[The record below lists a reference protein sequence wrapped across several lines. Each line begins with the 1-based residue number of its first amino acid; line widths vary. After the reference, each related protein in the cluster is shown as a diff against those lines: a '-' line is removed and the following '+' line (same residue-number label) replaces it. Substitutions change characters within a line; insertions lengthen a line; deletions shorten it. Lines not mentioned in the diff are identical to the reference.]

1 MPWTPTYTPLTLKE
15 KLTFTAR
22 KLRETM
28 ATQHK
33 LLGIALPLLC
43 LLDARF
49 SSLINRL
56 LDAIAATPGPH
67 RARSPRTQ
75 PDSPRESRPPAW
87 LRNWHTTSL
96 GPPPPLP
103 RRFGILRRTF
113 AHYTVNGFIAQIEHL
128 LTTPDM
134 QEAIARNP
142 AIPRI
147 LRPLCHLCGINPQPS
162 SLCPNASANRAPNP
176 HPNPSRNPRCPTS
189 TIAASAISSPT
200 PPTRAISSR
209 SIPPAPHSATTQSE
223 NRKNPADP
231 RHFRTPKSLRYRN
244 YLIVMRVFHANPPGP
259 RHQRLDR
266 SRPYA

>member
-28 ATQHK
+28 ATRHK

-67 RARSPRTQ
+67 RPRSPGPQSEQSQ
-75 PDSPRESRPPAW
+75 PDSRPESPRESRLPAW
-87 LRNWHTTSL
+87 LRNWHTPSL

-134 QEAIARNP
+134 LDAIARNP

-147 LRPLCHLCGINPQPS
+147 LRPLCHLCGIKPPALLALPKRKRQPRPKPAPQPIPAPAPPDLDDRS
-162 SLCPNASANRAPNP
+162 ICYFIPNP
-176 HPNPSRNPRCPTS
+176 ANPRNFIPVYPPG
-189 TIAASAISSPT
+189 SP
-200 PPTRAISSR
+200 
-209 SIPPAPHSATTQSE
+209 
-223 NRKNPADP
+223 
-231 RHFRTPKSLRYRN
+231 LRYDTIRK
-244 YLIVMRVFHANPPGP
+244 PKK
-259 RHQRLDR
+259 
-266 SRPYA
+266 SR

>member
-28 ATQHK
+28 ATRHK

-67 RARSPRTQ
+67 RPRSPRPHSEQ
-75 PDSPRESRPPAW
+75 SQSDSPREFRAPAW
-87 LRNWHTTSL
+87 LRNWHTPSL

-103 RRFGILRRTF
+103 RRFGILRRAF

-128 LTTPDM
+128 LTSRTCWTRSP
-134 QEAIARNP
+134 ETRPSPASSAPSATSAASNP
-142 AIPRI
+142 P
-147 LRPLCHLCGINPQPS
+147 PS
-162 SLCPNASANRAPNP
+162 SLCPSASANRAPNL
-176 HPNPSRNPRCPTS
+176 HPNPSRHPRRPTS

-200 PPTRAISSR
+200 PPTRATSSR
-209 SIPPAPHSATTQSE
+209 SIPQARPSATTPSE
-223 NRKNPADP
+223 NRKNPAEP
-231 RHFRTPKSLRYRN
+231 HHFRTSKSLRYHN
-244 YLIVMRVFHANPPGP
+244 EMDMKIP
-259 RHQRLDR
+259 R
-266 SRPYA
+266 PA